1 MEHIQYDVL
10 NFALYYLLSNNEIVG
25 KLVGMNNEGIMNN
38 QKCKTTDIL
47 ERFVDFNGVETSEND
62 SMRPVQKAEQMN
74 GVLTREIH
82 LVVIYYYYVTKLV

>member
-1 MEHIQYDVL
+1 MRDL
-10 NFALYYLLSNNEIVG
+10 WN
-25 KLVGMNNEGIMNN
+25 
-38 QKCKTTDIL
+38 
-47 ERFVDFNGVETSEND
+47 FNGVETSEND